1 MQPIVVTYLVYLAIS
16 VTLTVWVAQT
26 LFRNGRVFLVEV
38 FHGDNDLA
46 DSVNRLLVVGFYLI
60 NLGYMSLMLKIG
72 TPITGAQDSIEALST
87 KVGMVLLIL
96 GGMHFFNLAV
106 FNKLR
111 NTKLS
116 EARFASAHA
125 NLGATA
131 GVSRFRQ
138 SFGNLEE

>member
-16 VTLTVWVAQT
+16 VTLTIWVAQT

-38 FHGDNDLA
+38 FHGDNTLA

-72 TPITGAQDSIEALST
+72 TPILGAQDSIEALST

-111 NTKLS
+111 NTKLN
-116 EARFASAHA
+116 EARFAPMTA
-125 NLGATA
+125 NPTTA

>member
-72 TPITGAQDSIEALST
+72 TPIAGAQDSIEALST

-96 GGMHFFNLAV
+96 GAMHFFNLAV

-125 NLGATA
+125 NLGTAA

-138 SFGNLEE
+138 SLGNLEE

>member
-38 FHGDNDLA
+38 FHGDNTLA

-72 TPITGAQDSIEALST
+72 TPILGAQDSIEALST

-111 NTKLS
+111 NAKLN
-116 EARFASAHA
+116 EARFAAVNA
-125 NLGATA
+125 NPGAAA